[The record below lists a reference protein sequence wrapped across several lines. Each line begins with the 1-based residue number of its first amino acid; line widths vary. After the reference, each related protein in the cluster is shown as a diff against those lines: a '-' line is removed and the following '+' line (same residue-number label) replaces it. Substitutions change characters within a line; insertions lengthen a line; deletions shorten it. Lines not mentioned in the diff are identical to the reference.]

1 MTTTYSDIE
10 RTGRTDSGESLSG
23 FLHAAR
29 CVRASWMLDLRS
41 AEAFR
46 ANALLGTGIS
56 VAYLFFAIA
65 PVLVAGRYL
74 GQGDGWTQARLLF
87 LQGVWYW
94 MDAVLWTFC
103 SKNISELQEAVHT
116 GRLDGLLL
124 LPGDSLTR
132 VMLGHISVSDL
143 PKFILALALGGYAVA
158 AGAFPGPAWSVVE
171 FVICLIAASVILWTV
186 SVFSTV
192 KVITLFTFDG
202 LFALDAV
209 HNLGR
214 VPVSLYAPWLRI
226 IFSSVLPVILI
237 TTVPSTVFFGWS
249 PWWMPAV
256 PIAVAA
262 VLVLLLRKAWHHEIR
277 NYVGLQG

>member
-1 MTTTYSDIE
+1 MSETAEGVVRLGGVAHTW
-10 RTGRTDSGESLSG
+10 
-23 FLHAAR
+23 R
-29 CVRASWMLDLRS
+29 CVRASWMLDLKS

-46 ANALLGTGIS
+46 ANALVGIGIS
-56 VAYLFFAIA
+56 LAYMFFAIA
-65 PVLVAGRYL
+65 PVLAAGRYL

-94 MDAVLWTFC
+94 MDAVIWTFC
-103 SKNISELQEAVHT
+103 SRGVSELTEAVHT

-132 VMLGHISVSDL
+132 IMLGHISVGDL
-143 PKFILALALGGYAVA
+143 PKFLIAMALGGYAIA
-158 AGAFPGPAWSVVE
+158 AGAFPGSVWTVLS
-171 FVICLIAASVILWTV
+171 FIICLGAASVIMWTV
-186 SVFSTV
+186 AAFSIL
-192 KVITLFTFDG
+192 KIITLFEFDG
-202 LFALDAV
+202 TFALNAV
-209 HNLGR
+209 HDLGR

-249 PWWMPAV
+249 SWWTPIV
-256 PIAVAA
+256 PVAVAA
-262 VLVLLLRKAWHHEIR
+262 LLVWLLRLAWRHEIR